1 MCFCHPG
8 DICLSRRSMM
18 GVGLGAIAFVAT
30 GCSTNP
36 ETGSNQ
42 LILIDDAS
50 LTQQSLA
57 AWQDIKTKTP
67 VSKDAALNARLN
79 AVARRIV
86 NATGRGQEPWEFVVF
101 DSPALNA
108 FVLPGG
114 KVGCYR
120 GLMELAN
127 FDDELGFVLGHE
139 VGHVSA
145 RHAAERYS
153 RAALAEV
160 GVQIAGSALGNSSS
174 AAARQAGGLLGVG
187 VQYGLILPF
196 SRDQETQADRLGVD
210 YMVKAGY
217 DPRASL
223 GVWTK
228 MAAAEKTRTP
238 EWLSTHPLPEER
250 IQNLKNYINQ
260 KGYARV

>member
-1 MCFCHPG
+1 MCLCHPFSLG
-8 DICLSRRSMM
+8 LSRRSMM
-18 GVGLGAIAFVAT
+18 FLGAGALAFTAT
-30 GCSTNP
+30 SCATNP

-57 AWQDIKTKTP
+57 AWQDIKSKTP

-86 NATGRGQEPWEFVVF
+86 DATGRGAEPWEFVVF
-101 DSPALNA
+101 DSDDLNA

-120 GLMELAN
+120 GLMKLAN

-139 VGHVSA
+139 IGHVVA

-153 RAALAEV
+153 RAALAEA

-174 AAARQAGGLLGVG
+174 AIARQAGGLLGVG

-210 YMVKAGY
+210 YMVRAGY
-217 DPRASL
+217 DPRAAL

-228 MAAAEKTRTP
+228 MAAAEKTRQP
-238 EWLSTHPLPEER
+238 EWLSTHPLPEDR

-260 KGYARV
+260 KGYAKV